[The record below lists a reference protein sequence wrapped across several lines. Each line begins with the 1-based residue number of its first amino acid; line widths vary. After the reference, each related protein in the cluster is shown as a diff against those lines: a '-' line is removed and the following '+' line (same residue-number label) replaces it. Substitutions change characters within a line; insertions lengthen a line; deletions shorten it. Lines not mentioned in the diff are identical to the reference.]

1 MYNLFF
7 YKFDTYHTKHIE
19 EPLVDLCKKT
29 IDWNEIK

>member
-7 YKFDTYHTKHIE
+7 YKFDTKHIE

-29 IDWNEIK
+29 IEWNDIK